1 MDGPRAPRADELDS
15 LLDLLCEIWDYFPRL
30 YSQEYLHDGIR
41 RRLHRRDAR
50 IIVEDGRPVSNIQ
63 MLFHDIDAYGCRF
76 KTASIG
82 CVCTRADRRN
92 RGFAGAI
99 LQRCLKDMTDAGAR
113 LLFVSGDRSLYR
125 RNHCVHAGDFLD
137 ARLDPAVLPPAPP
150 SLSVR
155 RVQPDAWPL
164 LAPLYQAEPVR
175 FRRRLN
181 FLQETCFWWDCN
193 RHQIWLIESA
203 GRALAYAA
211 FVTGF
216 VAEGQKPT
224 PALAEYAG
232 SRAALVD
239 ALPAIAQGGSY
250 SAVELAFPAWD
261 RDLAYLVGR
270 LGAELRPRPLPHHTV
285 RLLDLPGLMLEL
297 RPYLAARLPESD
309 LDRLSFAQE
318 GETCRFTC
326 GEQTLSLGLSEAAP
340 LVLGGPNRPAVE
352 GDLGRVLA
360 SVFPLPL
367 PLIGFEY
374 I

>member
-1 MDGPRAPRADELDS
+1 MSGAPRS
-15 LLDLLCEIWDYFPRL
+15 
-30 YSQEYLHDGIR
+30 
-41 RRLHRRDAR
+41 
-50 IIVEDGRPVSNIQ
+50 V
-63 MLFHDIDAYGCRF
+63 
-76 KTASIG
+76 
-82 CVCTRADRRN
+82 
-92 RGFAGAI
+92 
-99 LQRCLKDMTDAGAR
+99 AR
-113 LLFVSGDRSLYR
+113 LRVGHLVP
-125 RNHCVHAGDFLD
+125 AGQALD
-137 ARLDPAVLPPAPP
+137 VLRQRVGAAR
-150 SLSVR
+150 
-155 RVQPDAWPL
+155 
-164 LAPLYQAEPVR
+164 VR

-318 GETCRFTC
+318 GEACRFTC